1 MTRNSLSA
9 SHLAALFHARRERI
23 ASVTDR
29 WFAALFIAQW
39 LAEFVIAIFRSM
51 HSGSGAQT
59 HPPHQTWTI
68 AFLGAVI
75 ASVALLLLRYRP
87 GRPSTHHAIAAAQ
100 GLTAVI
106 LIYLSGAWIDASWY
120 IFVSL
125 ALLAFYRDGR
135 MLAIATA
142 IVLGDRLVRGVFW
155 PEAVNGA
162 SLADPWGF
170 LEYAAWLI
178 TADVILYLPGRQSL
192 LEARRISLR
201 RAHWETRN
209 EEVATSNIQLRA
221 EVAELQRTQRTLE
234 VAKEFAEAANRA
246 QNEFLSSVAHE
257 LRSPLNAVIGFSDV
271 LSQQIVGSLNED
283 QMQCVTDI
291 LESGRCLLGLISD
304 VLDVAKI
311 EAASTNF
318 ELAAVSLEP
327 LVERRDSNVS
337 RTRDSSRSS
346 FGRQNRSGHRR
357 DRSRRTSHEAAYLQ
371 ALDRGFEVR
380 ARRRG
385 SRDRGAS
392 RGGFARFDRIPRA
405 APKCCRA
412 IGIDAAPRQRCK
424 SDHCD
429 WHIGA
434 ESGAGRCPPNCR
446 IARWDLAPVESPE
459 DGQIRFVVT
468 LPHAAIDAMDD
479 GPTLAAVGPLADDRP
494 VVE

>member
-1 MTRNSLSA
+1 MDDRVPG
-9 SHLAALFHARRERI
+9 RRHRQRCI
-23 ASVTDR
+23 AV
-29 WFAALFIAQW
+29 
-39 LAEFVIAIFRSM
+39 
-51 HSGSGAQT
+51 
-59 HPPHQTWTI
+59 
-68 AFLGAVI
+68 
-75 ASVALLLLRYRP
+75 VALPSWKTVDAPSDCRGARADRGHLDLFERRLDRCKLVHICLL
-87 GRPSTHHAIAAAQ
+87 GS
-100 GLTAVI
+100 
-106 LIYLSGAWIDASWY
+106 
-120 IFVSL
+120 
-125 ALLAFYRDGR
+125 LLAFYRDGR

-192 LEARRISLR
+192 LEVRRISLR
-201 RAHWETRN
+201 QAHLETRN

-257 LRSPLNAVIGFSDV
+257 LRSRLNAVIGFSDV

-304 VLDVAKI
+304 VLDVAKM

-327 LVERRDSNVS
+327 LVERAIQMFR
-337 RTRDSSRSS
+337 
-346 FGRQNRSGHRR
+346 
-357 DRSRRTSHEAAYLQ
+357 E
-371 ALDRGFEVR
+371 R
-380 ARRRG
+380 AIRRG
-385 SRDRGAS
+385 VRLVAKTDPDIGAIEADEHRMKQLIFKLLIEALKS
-392 RGGFARFDRIPRA
+392 APDGGEVEVVVRREADSLVLTVSHARPQNVVEPLESMLHRA
-405 APKCCRA
+405 SGVNPITA
-412 IGIDAAPRQRCK
+412 IGTSVRSPGLAVAHQI
-424 SDHCD
+424 
-429 WHIGA
+429 A
-434 ESGAGRCPPNCR
+434 ELHGGTLR
-446 IARWDLAPVESPE
+446 VESPE

-468 LPHAAIDAMDD
+468 LPHAAIDD
-479 GPTLAAVGPLADDRP
+479 GTTLAAVGPLAADRP
-494 VVE
+494 LVE